1 MAKRHSL
8 ALAAMLFCL
17 AAASTASAQTCTTD
31 ADCLQGFSCVVSGT
45 SASTPCKGADCAST
59 PPDDPIVY
67 KSCQPKACSA
77 DADCGAGMVCHEETS
92 TACSGSGGGPVC
104 APNGGC
110 DAGPVTVMETCT
122 TTSRKL
128 CAFKWELPC
137 NVDSDCGAEFICN
150 PSVSGI
156 CSAGSG
162 SAPPASTSGGTGG
175 TAGTDSR
182 ANTAPAAVDA
192 SAPVCTTTTSFPGWC
207 APKAT
212 TCATNSDCP
221 SGWTCTTAPMP
232 EPAQTRGSQPA
243 NDGGAATPALFDA
256 GATTT
261 PAVKQCVGP
270 YGYGYPTRGVT
281 DGNGTGTS
289 SSSGGTAGAGGGTS
303 SPVPP
308 AGSSAGGPTG
318 TDYGP
323 HGGCAVGPAHG
334 GSAFALLGFAALLLA
349 YRRRRA

>member
-1 MAKRHSL
+1 
-8 ALAAMLFCL
+8 
-17 AAASTASAQTCTTD
+17 
-31 ADCLQGFSCVVSGT
+31 
-45 SASTPCKGADCAST
+45 
-59 PPDDPIVY
+59 
-67 KSCQPKACSA
+67 
-77 DADCGAGMVCHEETS
+77 MVCHEETS
-92 TACSGSGGGPVC
+92 TACSGSGGSPVC
-104 APNGGC
+104 APNEGC
-110 DAGPVTVMETCT
+110 DAGAVTVMETCT

-137 NVDSDCGAEFICN
+137 NADSDCGAEFTCN

-156 CSAGSG
+156 CSSGSG
-162 SAPPASTSGGTGG
+162 SAPPASTSSGAAG

-182 ANTAPAAVDA
+182 ANTAPPAVVDA
-192 SAPVCTTTTSFPGWC
+192 SAPVCTTTSSFPGWC
-207 APKAT
+207 SPKAT

-221 SGWTCTTAPMP
+221 SGWTCTTGPMP
-232 EPAQTRGSQPA
+232 EPAQTRGGLPA
-243 NDGGAATPALFDA
+243 SDGGAATPAPLDA
-256 GATTT
+256 GATTS

-281 DGNGTGTS
+281 DGKGMGTS
-289 SSSGGTAGAGGGTS
+289 GSAGGTAGAGGGTS

-308 AGSSAGGPTG
+308 AGSSAGAATG

-334 GSAFALLGFAALLLA
+334 GSAFSLLGFAAFLLL